1 MTNTTTLYT
10 GIGKRKTSVAKV
22 YLTEGQGNITINNKS
37 VDDFFMS
44 LGEEREMLKNPFL
57 LVNLTNKYDVEV
69 KVHGG
74 GVSSQLGAV
83 QLGVVKAICA
93 IDIEYRSIFNKH
105 LLLRRDSRIKE
116 RRKYGLKK
124 ARKASQYSKR

>member
-44 LGEEREMLKNPFL
+44 LGEEREMLKILF
-57 LVNLTNKYDVEV
+57 
-69 KVHGG
+69 
-74 GVSSQLGAV
+74 
-83 QLGVVKAICA
+83 
-93 IDIEYRSIFNKH
+93 F
-105 LLLRRDSRIKE
+105 
-116 RRKYGLKK
+116 
-124 ARKASQYSKR
+124 

>member
-22 YLTEGQGNITINNKS
+22 FLTEGEGKITINNKS
-37 VDDFFMS
+37 LEDFFMAV
-44 LGEEREMLKNPFL
+44 GEEKEILKNPFL
-57 LVNLTNKYDVEV
+57 LVDLTNKYDVIV

-74 GVSSQLGAV
+74 GIYSQLDAIL
-83 QLGVVKAICA
+83 LGVVKAICA
-93 IDIEYRSIFNKH
+93 INVEFRPTFNQH

>member
-1 MTNTTTLYT
+1 MINTATLYT

-22 YLTEGQGNITINNKS
+22 FLTEGEGKITINNKS
-37 VDDFFMS
+37 LDDFFFS
-44 LGEEREMLKNPFL
+44 LGEEREILKNPFL
-57 LVNLTNKYDVEV
+57 LVELGNKYDVNV
-69 KVHGG
+69 KVQGG
-74 GVSSQLGAV
+74 GISAQLQAIQLGI
-83 QLGVVKAICA
+83 VKAICG
-93 IDIEYRSIFNKH
+93 IDVNYRKVFNQH

>member
-1 MTNTTTLYT
+1 MNNITNIYT

-22 YLTEGQGNITINNKS
+22 FLTEGSGVITINKKTF
-37 VDDFFMS
+37 DQFFS
-44 LGEEREMLKNPFL
+44 GIGEERELIKTPFI
-57 LVNLTNKYDVEV
+57 LVNLNNQYNLDI
-69 KVHGG
+69 KVQGG
-74 GVSSQLGAV
+74 GITSQLDAIR
-83 QLGVVKAICA
+83 LAIAKAICT
-93 IDIEYRSIFNKH
+93 INSEYRQIFNQK

>member
-57 LVNLTNKYDVEV
+57 FHHKTD
-69 KVHGG
+69 
-74 GVSSQLGAV
+74 
-83 QLGVVKAICA
+83 
-93 IDIEYRSIFNKH
+93 
-105 LLLRRDSRIKE
+105 
-116 RRKYGLKK
+116 LK
-124 ARKASQYSKR
+124 